1 MCDIIFAG
9 YLALR
14 RRSLGGS
21 EQLSRSVALTTAFV
35 FDAPDHLL
43 VAAWYSYEREKG
55 QREIPWAV
63 DKQIG
68 ASFSYSTLLYS
79 NRQLL

>member
-43 VAAWYSYEREKG
+43 VAMLGIAMRERKDSEKYRG
-55 QREIPWAV
+55 PWTS
-63 DKQIG
+63 K
-68 ASFSYSTLLYS
+68 
-79 NRQLL
+79 